1 MQSKWIAA
9 AVACALTLTSSAD
22 AGRWT
27 GPGSW
32 RVIATKVVNGG
43 ADTDWIYTPGARRYY
58 QVRLCAENAP
68 LHMKDF
74 DIYFANGGHQDV
86 RTRDILRP
94 GTCTRVIELSGRAT
108 RDVTRVRLKYGQLAR
123 GLRQAPL
130 VRVTAR

>member
-86 RTRDILRP
+86 STRDRLNP
-94 GTCTRVIELSGRAT
+94 GMCTRIVEIRGGA
-108 RDVTRVRLKYGQLAR
+108 RDVTRIRLKYGRIAR
-123 GLRQAPL
+123 GFQSAL
-130 VRVTAR
+130 VRLWAR